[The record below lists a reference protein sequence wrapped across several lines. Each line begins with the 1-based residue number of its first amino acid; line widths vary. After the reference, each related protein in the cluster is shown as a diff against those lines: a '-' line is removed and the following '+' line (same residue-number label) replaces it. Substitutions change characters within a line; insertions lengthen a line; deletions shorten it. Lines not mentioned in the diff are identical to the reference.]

1 MDNRISPLGYR
12 NRYPTSEAFLKLIP
26 LVLVVLI
33 AACCGCNR
41 TPLLRLESRTH
52 GYDFVDEDGNVLET
66 AKSLE
71 EIGPTLNK
79 PALRSKL
86 ADSKLSVQFF
96 HVSQRHKGFLV
107 PDGVT
112 CHEIVEAFKT
122 ELAAHGTHEFEI
134 N

>member
-1 MDNRISPLGYR
+1 M
-12 NRYPTSEAFLKLIP
+12 KLIP